1 MKNNPIGVFDSGI
14 GGLTVARG
22 IVEALPHEQLIYFGD
37 TAHLPYGDKSA
48 DAIRYYCL
56 RIGKFLLEKQCKA
69 IVIACNS
76 ASTAGYRTLLDFFS
90 DQAVFVNAVDPLVRR
105 VAAEPFRKVGIIATK
120 ATVRSDVYAQQLH
133 LLRPDLEVVSRA
145 TPLLAPMIEEG
156 FVHNAVSR
164 AILAE
169 YLQDSRFAD
178 IDALL
183 LACTHY
189 PLIREAVAEQLPP
202 SVQIFD
208 SIDVVAADLRQKLA
222 DRDLLATERREGHH
236 FYVSD
241 YTRSFEETTRVFYP
255 DAVKLQHVP
264 VWG

>member
-1 MKNNPIGVFDSGI
+1 MKDRPIGVFDSGI

-22 IVEALPHEQLIYFGD
+22 IVERLPNEQLLYFGD

-56 RIGKFLLEKQCKA
+56 RIGKFLVERDCKA

-76 ASTAGYRTLLDFFS
+76 ASTAGYRTLLDFFA
-90 DQAVFVNAVDPLVRR
+90 DRAVFVNVVDPLVRH
-105 VAAEPFRKVGIIATK
+105 VAAQGFRKVAIIATK

-133 LLRPDLEVVSRA
+133 LLQPDLEVMSIA

-164 AILAE
+164 AVLRE
-169 YLQDSRFAD
+169 YLGDPRLAD

-189 PLIREAVAEQLPP
+189 PLIRGAVAEQLPAG
-202 SVQIFD
+202 VRILD
-208 SIDVVAADLRQKLA
+208 STGVVADDLHAKLA
-222 DRDLLATERREGHH
+222 DRGLLATRSPAPHR
-236 FYVSD
+236 FFVSD
-241 YTRSFEETTRVFYP
+241 YTASFEATTRVFYP
-255 DAVKLQHVP
+255 GRVELEQVAI
-264 VWG
+264 W